1 MSLRIY
7 LKILHTSENGKTARF
22 LFLIFFPTCNEI
34 LTYPF
39 TPWGKI
45 YLMFR
50 TTKNR
55 KKRTFFFFFKEW
67 NVSYCVVD
75 SQARSP
81 HTWCASW
88 ISFGVI
94 VNTFGMDSA
103 QVVLKKANQIGLTCF
118 LQSTSCC
125 TLEVQ
130 ICLKPRAVSHT
141 RLWKGS
147 LRIRSCADFW

>member
-1 MSLRIY
+1 MEKLPDFCSLFFFQLAMRY
-7 LKILHTSENGKTARF
+7 LRTLLPHGEKYTWCSE
-22 LFLIFFPTCNEI
+22 LP
-34 LTYPF
+34 
-39 TPWGKI
+39 
-45 YLMFR
+45 R
-50 TTKNR
+50 TGR
-55 KKRTFFFFFKEW
+55 RELFFFFFKEW

-75 SQARSP
+75 SQARSL